1 MSSLVDQVARAR
13 AAQDVQ
19 TAFALTAGAGSGMTA
34 VLAHRLVHHILSGL
48 EPRHLAAITFTEKA
62 ALELRMRARDALEA
76 RMLQAAEPAE
86 QARLEALLGRFGDLT
101 LSTIHS
107 FCQELLREEALE
119 AGWAPDTALLDT
131 AGGVAG
137 CYDAW
142 RRGLEQRHPHVA
154 LVLREGFIPE
164 VSAGDYASASLAGA
178 ASALLESR
186 DLAPRVAPL
195 MEVDW
200 AADAARI
207 RDRVSALR
215 AAARLCLSPLT
226 CKLVAALQPLL
237 QDVDSALA
245 HPDPEAC
252 VRAFWTV
259 NLPKL
264 GNKGSKKEWPAGA
277 LEACRAAAD
286 ALRAAQEE
294 TRRTWHEQLHRTIVL
309 DMREHLIPATLR
321 QRRVEAKADF
331 ADLLFRARAVLAE
344 RPEVAARLAARWT
357 VLLIDEVQDTDP
369 VQAEIAARLTCA
381 LAGERWEEGAPRPGS
396 LFAVGDPVQSI
407 YRFRRADVD
416 LWGTLQTLIARRGER
431 LTLQQNFRSVPGL
444 VGWVNHVFSDYPG
457 YTPQAATRAPAAL
470 DPVVVV
476 TPPPELEAEEALLR
490 HLQDLRARDAQ
501 VWDAAQGRLRPL
513 RWGDVMVLLPSWSK
527 ADELQDALTE
537 AGVQATVEGGRS
549 FFKRDELRLML
560 AAMRAIEEP
569 LDAASLVFVLRGLFG
584 LSHQALAEFKRDGGR
599 WSYLMQE
606 QPPGA
611 VAEALRVLGRLHSLR
626 SQRSWV
632 RLLDELLDH
641 TRATAVW
648 ALTARRW
655 SVLANLDKLRAL
667 IYDLEVG
674 ARSPGE
680 VIEGLEAHQKASEED
695 MSVLDADLDA
705 VRITTYFK
713 AKGLEAPV
721 VVLLHAER
729 QLRTPLAIIHREHGE
744 ISVQLGGGVDPP
756 GWPEAAEAEKEALLA
771 ERRRWMYVAATRA
784 RDQLVLVPP
793 HPKKSIKKGSEPT
806 SPPLFEL
813 DLFRGMGPFA
823 DADHDALHPVAPGV
837 AVRLRQAAQLPPAAR
852 LDATF
857 PGLDAAV
864 DALLEAPPQQGDPE
878 GEAREQGWLRSLRKA
893 AQTSTRWRSVG
904 SLTRRRALAFEAGGV
919 GAAGGTLVHRV
930 MEHLDLGEPDAA
942 LRAQV
947 PGLVRRFAAKADL
960 GVELAARCEAVVF
973 GILQHDVIRQARAA
987 AERWREVPFAYP
999 EGARVVAGTIDLC
1012 FPLDPARTRWMVVD
1026 WKSHLPLPGSDLRA
1040 VYDRQ
1045 LAYYARA
1052 VLATVTPCT
1061 HVTTCLV
1068 GPHPGLEETPTPDD
1082 LLGLVHPDLE
1092 ELVVEL
1098 AALTE
1103 LPTPG
1108 LELDLPG
1115 GGYVELELAWEA
1127 PRVALA
1133 LDLPEDLLTAL
1144 RDLGWRVVAADTAA
1158 ASWPLQAREAL
1169 LPLLLPAPAEVA
1181 P

>member
-1 MSSLVDQVARAR
+1 MSSLVDQVARER
-13 AAQDVQ
+13 ATQEIH
-19 TAFALTAGAGSGMTA
+19 TAFALTAGAGSGKTA
-34 VLAHRLVHHILSGL
+34 VLVQRLVQHLLSGV
-48 EPRHLAAITFTEKA
+48 EPRQLAAITFTEKA

-76 RMLQAAEPAE
+76 RRLQAADPAE

-107 FCQELLREEALE
+107 FCQDLLREEALE

-137 CYDAW
+137 CYDTW

-154 LVLREGFIPE
+154 LALREGFIPE
-164 VSAGDYASASLAGA
+164 VSAGAFPSPSLNGA

-207 RDRVSALR
+207 RDLASSLR
-215 AAARLCLSPLT
+215 AASRLCLSPIT
-226 CKLVAALQPLL
+226 CKLIALVQGL
-237 QDVDSALA
+237 QGEVDSALA
-245 HPDPEAC
+245 LPDEEAAI
-252 VRAFWTV
+252 RAFWA
-259 NLPKL
+259 LGIPKV
-264 GNKGSKKEWPAGA
+264 GRAGVKKDWPSGA
-277 LEACRAAAD
+277 LEACRAAVD
-286 ALRAAQEE
+286 NLRAAQEE
-294 TRRTWHEQLHRTIVL
+294 TQRTWHEQLHRTIVL
-309 DMREHLIPATLR
+309 DMHEHLIPATLQ
-321 QRRVEAKADF
+321 QRRIEAKADF

-344 RPEVAARLAARWT
+344 HPEVAARLAARWT

-381 LAGERWEEGAPRPGS
+381 LTGERWEEGAPRPGS

-416 LWGTLQTLIARRGER
+416 LWGTLQTLIARQGER

-476 TPPPELEAEEALLR
+476 HPSPGLSEAEALLR

-501 VWDAAQGRLRPL
+501 VWDAGQGRLRPL
-513 RWGDVMVLLPSWSK
+513 RCGDVMVLLPSWSK
-527 ADELQDALTE
+527 ADALQDALTE

-549 FFKRDELRLML
+549 FFERDELRLML

-569 LDAASLVFVLRGLFG
+569 LDATSLVFVLRGLFG

-641 TRATAVW
+641 TRASAVW

-674 ARSPGE
+674 ARSPAE
-680 VIEGLEAHQKASEED
+680 VIEGLEAHPGDED

-729 QLRTPLAIIHREHGE
+729 RLVAPFSIIHRDHGE
-744 ISVQLGGGVDPP
+744 IGVQLGGGVNPP
-756 GWPEAAEAEKEALLA
+756 GWAEAAEAEKAALSA

-784 RDQLVLVPP
+784 RDQLVLIP
-793 HPKKSIKKGSEPT
+793 
-806 SPPLFEL
+806 SPQQPGGKPSGLGLFEL
-813 DLFRGMGPFA
+813 DLSRGMGPFA
-823 DADHDALHPVAPGV
+823 DADHDALHPVASGV
-837 AVRLRQAAQLPPAAR
+837 AVRLRQAARLHPAAQ
-852 LDATF
+852 LNATF
-857 PGLDAAV
+857 PGLDEAV
-864 DALLEAPPQQGDPE
+864 DALLEAPPLQGDPE
-878 GEAREQGWLRSLRKA
+878 GEAREQAWLRSLRQA

-904 SLTRRRALAFEAGGV
+904 SLTRRRALSFEAGGV

-930 MEHLDLGEPDAA
+930 MEHLDLQEPDAA

-960 GVELAARCEAVVF
+960 GPELAARCEAVLL

-1012 FPLDPARTRWMVVD
+1012 FPLDPERARWMVVD

-1068 GPHPGLEETPTPDD
+1068 GPHPGLEEPPTPDD
-1082 LLGLVHPDLE
+1082 LLGLIHPDLE

-1098 AALTE
+1098 TAHAG
-1103 LPTPG
+1103 LPVPG

-1115 GGYVELELAWEA
+1115 GGYAELELAWEG
-1127 PRVALA
+1127 PRVALT
-1133 LDLPEDLLTAL
+1133 LDLPEDVLTAL
-1144 RDLGWRVVAADTAA
+1144 RALGWQIVAADTAA

-1169 LPLLLPAPAEVA
+1169 LPLLLPAPAEVT